1 MELWL
6 LNSYAEDI
14 VRTIREPLLVLDG
27 ELCVEAANQSFYRDF
42 KVTPEQTL
50 GLPIHELGDGQWD
63 DSALRKRLDKVFL
76 TDSDFSDYAIE
87 HDFPGVGPRTMLLNA
102 RRLHGGGIESGLDS
116 HPFCVEG
123 RGATFTV
130 NLPLHP
136 ILTGEGEDPMATD
149 PADTSKPEL
158 MPVRLNGLR
167 VLVVDDEA
175 DARRLLVKSLGDA
188 GAIVTAVGSVTE
200 ALAGLTIA
208 NPQVLISDLAMP
220 ERDGYELIRQVRG
233 MGLTAKEL
241 PAVALTAFAGKEDR
255 RRALLAGFQVHL
267 PKPIDTHDLAAVIA
281 ALAGRTD

>member
-1 MELWL
+1 
-6 LNSYAEDI
+6 
-14 VRTIREPLLVLDG
+14 VRVTLD
-27 ELCVEAANQSFYRDF
+27 RDGSSTRIQ
-42 KVTPEQTL
+42 VGDEGQGISPEFLPYVFDRFRQADSSARRKLGGL
-50 GLPIHELGDGQWD
+50 GLGLSIVKHIVE
-63 DSALRKRLDKVFL
+63 V
-76 TDSDFSDYAIE
+76 
-87 HDFPGVGPRTMLLNA
+87 
-102 RRLHGGGIESGLDS
+102 HGGTVGAHSDG
-116 HPFCVEG
+116 EG